1 MLNNLDLYNR
11 RLLYRLRRQHYQ
23 MLQAETA
30 GQVHDLTHEGTIHHH
45 GHKAEAD
52 KVAEQLRE
60 QITRLQ
66 AEFDNYR
73 KRVRRDEQ
81 QRINLATQGLV
92 ESMLPVLDNFQ
103 RAVDNPGESVE
114 ALLVG
119 IEMVHKQLIDILA
132 QNGLTRIEA
141 VGQPFDPNLHEA
153 VTTEQT
159 DQMPENH
166 VVAILQEGYRLKDRL
181 IRPAMVKVARG

>member
-1 MLNNLDLYNR
+1 MSNNVDLYNR

-23 MLQAETA
+23 LLQAETA
-30 GQVHDLTHEGTIHHH
+30 GQVHDLSHEGPIHHH

-60 QITRLQ
+60 QLTRLQ

-81 QRINLATQGLV
+81 QRINFATQGLV

-103 RAVDNPGESVE
+103 RAVENPGESVE
-114 ALLVG
+114 ALLMG

-132 QNGLTRIEA
+132 QNGLTRVEA

-159 DQMPENH
+159 DQVPENH
-166 VVAILQEGYRLKDRL
+166 VVAVLQEGYRLKDRL